1 MPDTHITKQDDKQLS
16 LTLAVQHCQTRI
28 SAPDAV
34 VKIAESFYN
43 YLTKEP
49 SNGTKRQSSSSTIR
63 SIKEQG

>member
-1 MPDTHITKQDDKQLS
+1 MHDIHITKQDDKQLS

-43 YLTKEP
+43 YLTKETEHD
-49 SNGTKRQSSSSTIR
+49 SK
-63 SIKEQG
+63 